1 MRYSRKRGAEP
12 RWLSYLSTLFR
23 VSIKVPGH
31 GRAQNGYINKGI
43 EKSEYDYSALLN
55 SAWAPGCW
63 GNEKHHL

>member
-31 GRAQNGYINKGI
+31 GRAQNGYIKKGI

-55 SAWAPGCW
+55 SA
-63 GNEKHHL
+63 